1 MKCPYC
7 GNEKTKVIDSRSAE
21 DGAAIRR
28 RRSCPGCGS
37 RFTTFERREKSNVAV
52 LNRDGTAVAYDRQK
66 LETGFFKACNKREV
80 PDEVIQKNVD
90 EIEEEV
96 MKRAE
101 RTITA
106 QELGDMVME
115 RLRRIDEIAYLR
127 FASVYKRFDDVSEFQ
142 RELGELIV
150 DQVAE
155 GEPTK

>member
-7 GNEKTKVIDSRSAE
+7 GNEKTKVIDSRSAD

-52 LNRDGTAVAYDRQK
+52 LKRDGTAVAYDRQK